1 MMIAGLFYLSSSA
14 ELSQPLAMRDKR
26 NNPTK
31 YYSLTHFTLAVV
43 VVVVVVVIVYRYFS
57 TATAHLPSVIFPQ
70 HKLVLYQ

>member
-31 YYSLTHFTLAVV
+31 YYSLTHFTLAVGV
-43 VVVVVVVIVYRYFS
+43 VVYKYFS